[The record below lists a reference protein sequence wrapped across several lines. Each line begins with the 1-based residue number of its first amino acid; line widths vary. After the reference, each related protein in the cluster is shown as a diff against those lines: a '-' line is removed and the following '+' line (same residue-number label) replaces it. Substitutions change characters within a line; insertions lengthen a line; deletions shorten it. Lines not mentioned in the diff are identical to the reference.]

1 MHTKISH
8 KIASTG
14 IMLILLATIFFHW
27 LVLFEIIPYEIVW
40 GGRLN
45 NQSEMIKF
53 ELVSILL
60 NVLMLCIVA
69 IQAKVIK
76 LRIHP
81 IVLKIALWL
90 MVFIFAM
97 NTIGNILSLNDM
109 ERYIFTPITL
119 LLTIF
124 SFILASKK
132 RMVTQKK

>member
-1 MHTKISH
+1 
-8 KIASTG
+8 
-14 IMLILLATIFFHW
+14 
-27 LVLFEIIPYEIVW
+27 
-40 GGRLN
+40 
-45 NQSEMIKF
+45 
-53 ELVSILL
+53 
-60 NVLMLCIVA
+60 MLCIVA

-81 IVLKIALWL
+81 IVLKITLWL

-97 NTIGNILSLNDM
+97 NTISNIMSLNDM

-132 RMVTQKK
+132 RIVTQKK

>member
-1 MHTKISH
+1 
-8 KIASTG
+8 
-14 IMLILLATIFFHW
+14 
-27 LVLFEIIPYEIVW
+27 
-40 GGRLN
+40 
-45 NQSEMIKF
+45 
-53 ELVSILL
+53 
-60 NVLMLCIVA
+60 MLCIVA

-76 LRIHP
+76 LKIHP